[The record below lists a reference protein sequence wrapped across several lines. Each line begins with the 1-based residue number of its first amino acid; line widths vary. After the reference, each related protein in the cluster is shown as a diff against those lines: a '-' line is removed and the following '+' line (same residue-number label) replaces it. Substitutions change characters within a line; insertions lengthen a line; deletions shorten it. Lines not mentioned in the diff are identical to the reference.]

1 METAD
6 SEGAEW
12 ETGVGKRASVER
24 AGGCP
29 PGASLLAPPRRLASA
44 WFEVNIFRVLY
55 YTYIFEFYVIPVSEL
70 KGP

>member
-44 WFEVNIFRVLY
+44 WFEVNIFLY
-55 YTYIFEFYVIPVSEL
+55 IIPIYSSFML
-70 KGP
+70 YLSLS

>member
-44 WFEVNIFRVLY
+44 WFEVNIYIRVLC
-55 YTYIFEFYVIPVSEL
+55 YTCL
-70 KGP
+70 

>member
-44 WFEVNIFRVLY
+44 WFEVNIFLYIIPIYVLN
-55 YTYIFEFYVIPVSEL
+55 EQ
-70 KGP
+70 

>member
-6 SEGAEW
+6 SEGAAW
-12 ETGVGKRASVER
+12 ETGVGKR

-44 WFEVNIFRVLY
+44 WFEVNILRILY
-55 YTYIFEFYVIPVSEL
+55 YTFIFEFYVIPVSEL

>member
-44 WFEVNIFRVLY
+44 WFKVNIFRVLY
-55 YTYIFEFYVIPVSEL
+55 YMYLYIRVLCYTCL
-70 KGP
+70 